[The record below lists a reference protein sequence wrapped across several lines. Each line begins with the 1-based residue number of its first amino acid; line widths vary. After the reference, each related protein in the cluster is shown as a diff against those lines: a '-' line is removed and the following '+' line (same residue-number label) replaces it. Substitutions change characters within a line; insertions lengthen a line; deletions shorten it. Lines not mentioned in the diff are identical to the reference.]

1 MRLLILVLTGISLAT
16 NANAQLTVEYPATAI
31 PDRILLSIAADPA
44 TAMSVSWR
52 MDSTVQEGFAEL
64 AIAKASPD
72 AVGATTHLSSPE
84 ALVLEGIRSHYFGV
98 KFTQLQPGTVYMY
111 RVGDAKHRSE
121 WIQFRTA
128 EKAFKPFSFL
138 YVGDS
143 QNDHKTWW
151 SRTIRQAYKQES
163 GAAFLLHAGD
173 LINRA
178 NTDNQWGEWFYAGG
192 WMHAM
197 VPSFATP
204 GNHEFYLDEN
214 KHETITKHWRPTFN
228 LPENGP
234 AGFEEQVY
242 CVNYQDVKLISLSSE
257 LILEYASDSACQ
269 VQWLEKQLQENT
281 SRWTIITM
289 HHPIFSAGEGRDNK
303 TLRDALEPLFRKY
316 KVDLVLTG
324 HDHTYGRGVSE
335 TSPQKKRQP
344 LKGPVYVVSV
354 SGPKM
359 YRPGLMPWVQ
369 RAAANTQLYQ
379 RVVVEKK
386 KIRVEAYTANGELY
400 DKFGIKKNKKGG
412 KTLVDWAPGLG
423 KERLD
428 LPPGY
433 DLKMSAEEKA
443 AFEEKKKKYFGRKQ
457 NQ

>member
-1 MRLLILVLTGISLAT
+1 MRLLFLLLAWFSVAT
-16 NANAQLTVEYPATAI
+16 NAIAQTIEEYPATAV
-31 PDRILLSIAADPA
+31 PDRILLSIAEDPA

-52 MDSTVQEGFAEL
+52 MDSTVQEAYAEL
-64 AIAKASPD
+64 AIAGPSPD
-72 AVGATTHLSSPE
+72 AVGALTFKSAPE
-84 ALVLEGIRSHYFGV
+84 PLVLQGIRSHYFGV
-98 KFTQLQPGTVYMY
+98 KFRQLQPGTVYMY

-128 EKAFKPFSFL
+128 EKGFKPFSFL
-138 YVGDS
+138 YMGDS

-163 GAAFLLHAGD
+163 GAAFLMHAGD

-178 NTDNQWGEWFYAGG
+178 NSDREWGEWFYAGG

-204 GNHEFYLDEN
+204 GNHEFYLDDN
-214 KHETITKHWRPTFN
+214 KHETLTKHWRPTFN

-234 AGFEEQVY
+234 AGLEEQVY
-242 CVNYQDVKLISLSSE
+242 AVDYQDVKLISLSSE
-257 LILEYASDSACQ
+257 LILEYASDSALQ
-269 VQWLEKQLQENT
+269 VQWLEKVLKENK

-289 HHPIFSAGEGRDNK
+289 HHPIFSAGVGRDNNS
-303 TLRDALEPLFRKY
+303 LRDALEPLFRKY

-324 HDHTYGRGVSE
+324 HDHTYGRGVAE
-335 TSPQKKRQP
+335 TSPQTKRQP

-359 YRPGLMPWVQ
+359 YRPALTPWVQ

-379 RVVVEKK
+379 RVVVEKN

-400 DKFGIKKNKKGG
+400 DKFDIRKNRRGENK
-412 KTLVDWAPGLG
+412 LVDWAPGLE

-428 LPPGY
+428 LPPNY
-433 DLKMSAEEKA
+433 EMTMTPEEKA
-443 AFEEKKKKYFGRKQ
+443 AYEALKKKYFGRKQ